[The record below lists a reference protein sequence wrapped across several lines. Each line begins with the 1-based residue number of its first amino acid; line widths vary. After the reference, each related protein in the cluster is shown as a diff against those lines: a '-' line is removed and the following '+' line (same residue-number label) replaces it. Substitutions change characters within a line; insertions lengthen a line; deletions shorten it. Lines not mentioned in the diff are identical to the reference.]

1 MADTIHG
8 TILATAERYA
18 NKPALLQRSGGRY
31 LPITYAELAAQV
43 RKFAAALQQ
52 IGLQRGDRVGILAGN
67 GPAWAVADF
76 GALAA
81 GGVTVP
87 IHGTFSPELV
97 RYVISHAKCRVLVV
111 AGSALLGKIAAV
123 ANQLPELAHLVVA
136 DADPIPVGRCQVQA
150 WEKFLNS
157 GGAYQEPDIA
167 ASDPASIVYTS
178 GTTGLPKGV
187 VLSHENFLSNV
198 QAAREA
204 VPVLPSDMFLSFLP
218 LSHVLERMAG
228 HFLPFTVGATVA
240 YAENPTTLKANLCE
254 VRPTILVAV
263 PRIFEK
269 FHDAVWAKVN
279 AGPAW
284 ERKLLTWALR
294 QQRGTW
300 PHRIADALV
309 FAKVRRR
316 LGGQLRL
323 TISGGA
329 SLHPPLAKFFDRLGV
344 LILEGYGLT
353 ETSPVITVNTEG
365 KRRIG
370 SVGQPLPGV
379 EVKIAPDKEILA
391 RGPNVFSGYWQDEAA
406 TREVIDAEGWFHT
419 GDLGHIDAD
428 GFLFI
433 TGRSKEM
440 LVTAGGKNV
449 WPGVVENI
457 LNSDPL
463 IAQSMVIANRRPYV
477 TALVVPNWSALEP
490 EAIKLGWPKDKKLLC
505 THPPV
510 LALFLHHAAR
520 RQGHLPEYEHVRKI
534 ALLAEEFS
542 ADRDELTP
550 TLKLRRSVIE
560 RHHAKEIETLYE
572 R

>member
-1 MADTIHG
+1 MA
-8 TILATAERYA
+8 
-18 NKPALLQRSGGRY
+18 
-31 LPITYAELAAQV
+31 YAELANQV
-43 RKFAAALQQ
+43 RQFAAALQSV
-52 IGLQRGDRVGILAGN
+52 GFRRGERVGILAAN
-67 GPAWAVADF
+67 GPAWVVADF
-76 GALAA
+76 GILAA

-87 IHGTFSPELV
+87 IHGSFSPELI
-97 RYVISHAKCRVLVV
+97 RYVISHAGCRVLVIV
-111 AGSALLGKIAAV
+111 GSGLLGKVATV
-123 ANQLPELAHLVVA
+123 ANQLPELSHLVVA
-136 DADPIPVGRCQVQA
+136 NADPIALGRCQVQA
-150 WEKFLNS
+150 WNKFLNS
-157 GGAYQEPDIA
+157 GGAYQEPDVA

-187 VLSHENFLSNV
+187 VLSHANFLSNV
-198 QAAREA
+198 AASLQA
-204 VPVLPSDMFLSFLP
+204 VPVLSTDIFLSFLP

-228 HFLPFTVGATVA
+228 HFTPFTVGATVA
-240 YAENPTTLKANLCE
+240 YAENPTTLKENLCE
-254 VRPTILVAV
+254 VRPTVLVAV

-284 ERKLLTWALR
+284 ERKLFTWALR

-316 LGGQLRL
+316 LGGRLRL

-353 ETSPVITVNTEG
+353 ETSPVITVNAEDR
-365 KRRIG
+365 RRIG

-379 EVKIAPDKEILA
+379 AVNIAPDKEILA

-428 GFLFI
+428 GFLYI
-433 TGRSKEM
+433 IGRSKEM

-477 TALVVPNWSALEP
+477 TALVVPNWPVLES
-490 EAIKLGWPKDKKLLC
+490 EAVKQGWPKGKKQLC
-505 THPPV
+505 MHSAV
-510 LALFLHHAAR
+510 LSFFHHHIAR

-534 ALLAEEFS
+534 ALLAEEFL
-542 ADRDELTP
+542 ADRDEVTP

-560 RHHAKEIETLYE
+560 RHYAKEIAALYE